1 VKAFLDEA
9 MVFLNKHWAP
19 NEPASKI
26 SPNSCSTPP
35 QPPSSVWQ
43 RGGRESKYERYE
55 RSLNR
60 FEVRAYY
67 FSFTKV
73 RTAATKSKSEVLQA
87 SKELFSDTAFTSSIE
102 STTKSVEN
110 YRTRFGKYEKM
121 LQDALGIRLPS
132 IEIAIQSK

>member
-1 VKAFLDEA
+1 LFHATATAFHLFGKE
-9 MVFLNKHWAP
+9 M
-19 NEPASKI
+19 
-26 SPNSCSTPP
+26 
-35 QPPSSVWQ
+35 
-43 RGGRESKYERYE
+43 GRESKYERYE

-73 RTAATKSKSEVLQA
+73 RTAATKSKAEVLQA
-87 SKELFSDTAFTSSIE
+87 SKELFSDTAFISSIE

-110 YRTRFGKYEKM
+110 YRTRFGKYEKI